1 MPPLLALILL
11 KNIMKKL
18 FLLLSAAMMI
28 VLQNGVSA
36 QTGTVRDDLFLRS
49 EILSMPRNFAIYLPP
64 DYETS
69 NRKYPVLYLLHGA
82 GDDHSGW
89 VQFGEVLH
97 IADKAINE
105 GKATPMIIVMP
116 DANTGRRGYF
126 NDLKG
131 EYRYEDY
138 FFNELIPFIEK
149 NYRVR
154 SEKRYR
160 AISGL
165 SMGGGGTFIYAMHHP
180 ELFAAA
186 CPLSGALRNSDNE
199 ATAKQMVEKDS
210 SLNLE
215 ETLKYLQSLNPH
227 WYINNANDEQKRA
240 LSSVRWY
247 IDCGDDD
254 FLYEG
259 NSQIHIAM
267 RKKEIPHEYRVRD
280 GGHTW
285 DYWRSALPTVLE
297 FVSKSFHQ

>member
-36 QTGTVRDDLFLRS
+36 QTGTVQDELTMKS
-49 EILSMPRNFAIYLPP
+49 EILKMDRKYAIYLPP
-64 DYETS
+64 GYETS

-82 GDDHSGW
+82 GDDQSGW

-131 EYRYEDY
+131 EFRYED
-138 FFNELIPFIEK
+138 FFFEELIPYIEK
-149 NYRVR
+149 QYKVR
-154 SEKRYR
+154 TEKRYR
-160 AISGL
+160 AVAGL
-165 SMGGGGTFIYAMHHP
+165 SMGGGGSFLYALHRP

-186 CPLSGALRNSDNE
+186 CPLSAALRNSDDE
-199 ATAKQMVEKDS
+199 ATVKQMIERDPSLDPEK
-210 SLNLE
+210 
-215 ETLKYLQSLNPH
+215 TLQHLRSLNPH
-227 WYINNANDEQKRA
+227 WQINNADDEQKRA
-240 LSSVRWY
+240 WSSVRWY

-259 NSQIHIAM
+259 NALMHIAM